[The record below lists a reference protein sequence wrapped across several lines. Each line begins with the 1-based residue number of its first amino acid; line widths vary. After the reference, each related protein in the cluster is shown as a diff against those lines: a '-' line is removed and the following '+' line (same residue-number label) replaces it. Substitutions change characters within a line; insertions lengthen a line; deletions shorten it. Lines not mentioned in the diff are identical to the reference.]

1 MKKSIVTLLVCLLA
15 SATFAQSIPQNGLIG
30 WWRAE
35 GNVQDSAGRH
45 DGTLPFGMN
54 FAPGK
59 IGQAFDFDGSRRRVS
74 IPDSPDF
81 KLTKALTIEAWVYPR
96 QYGGI
101 IFFRGDDRPA
111 LDPWQVDLRTPGYVG
126 FQIMD
131 PQSQSVRIEAPI
143 RLEQWQHVAAT
154 FGARGNLFLYV
165 NGALAARTNTTL
177 KPLDDLEPTQNPALG
192 IGNIGGTA
200 YNEPFRGMIDE
211 LALYS
216 RALSPRQ
223 IRAIYQAGAGEAVSP
238 AGGLTFREIRYDG
251 RLADDEA
258 RLTLDVDATATGES
272 SAPLLQGDVA
282 VLPVKLPGLLEIVR
296 DGNTYRLVASRRGHF
311 QFKLEVVAKIQRD
324 EPWNEISFVGPAAT
338 IASVTAQAGGT
349 NTQVQLL
356 DGTLLEAVRTNG
368 VSRVTGFL
376 GADQTVALRW
386 QGKIAEVARKALLTV
401 DSTIGAQITPTVIK
415 YTSRFHY
422 DVVQGNAAQLRLALP
437 TAQALTRLEG
447 DQIRDWHTAAEGG
460 HQVLTVEFI
469 KPIENAYDLALYTE
483 QPVGRA
489 ASAAASLNP
498 PQPLNVDRESGS
510 LTISAEDMLAEID
523 SLTGLRQ
530 VNAPDNA
537 VAAYR
542 FNARPFTLTLR
553 LKPVEPVINVA
564 DRVNA
569 RLEETRLVVAHRLT
583 LNVEKAGIYTLELRP
598 PSGFAVAAVRGDGL
612 EDWKVSEGR
621 LRVSFAGRV
630 LGRRQ
635 LEVQLEQALKVFPGQ
650 ISLRPL
656 RMTGAARET
665 AQIGVAAAPGIRLR
679 TAELN
684 GLREMPASRLPDHGD
699 EILAYTAEQPDWQ
712 LAIASEKLAA
722 RVVADV
728 FNLVTI
734 GDGVVGG
741 SATIRYSLA
750 NQGVQEF
757 KVRVPAQFKN
767 VEFTGPNIRR
777 KESSRE
783 TRDEGRGPNDALD
796 TRHSTL
802 DTNDVVWTIG
812 LQDKVWGGYTLVV
825 TYDYPFDSSKG
836 DASLPVGGIH
846 TVDAERET
854 GSIAVTTAAS
864 LQLNPRTVSDTL
876 RRVDE
881 TELSAADRSF
891 ITRAVVLAWQ
901 YTGSQYDL
909 ALDVRR
915 YATEPVLEA
924 VADRT
929 QIASVLTES
938 GEMLTQA
945 SFMVKNNEKQFQRF
959 QLPRDAT
966 LWSCYVNGQP
976 AKPERDGGWVLVPLP
991 RDVDR
996 DQAFAVDIVYA
1007 QTNGALASHW
1017 SKTLEL
1023 DAPRTD
1029 VPNTYAEW
1037 QLLAPPSFR
1046 LSHFGGSMNIA
1057 QGSTYGLL
1065 DAWEKFLGFYVQV
1078 LREAGGA
1085 ILIIGFPA
1093 CLVIALVIS
1102 AVRRGWNG
1110 VLTLFVV
1117 MAILAILASMM
1128 LPALSAAKRKAQRIN
1143 SVSNLKQI
1151 GVAVQLFAGDNN
1163 NRLPMS
1169 FGEMSN
1175 ELDTDRITY
1184 DVETGQRFTYL
1195 GAGMSLDSLKPDS
1208 VLAYSPIVND
1218 QCEVLFADGSVQQM
1232 TAGNFA
1238 QLSQHGLVQTATP
1251 QEIAVE
1257 QQRQAVVRGQL
1268 VANPPAAATAM
1279 PQAGRTL
1286 GVAGYGTGGGGG
1298 GPTTPGTPAAGVPS
1312 TVAPRPVATV
1322 AGIRSLRIELPQT
1335 GQPFL
1340 FTKVLNVRGEP
1351 LSIRARIMS
1360 LHTFQ
1365 TLQMVWQSAVFLIG
1379 LIVWWVQWRRL
1390 QRSSFILTVALM
1402 LIIGSVCSLLV
1413 QWRAL
1418 HDALIVGFPV
1428 VTLAVL
1434 AWLVW
1439 RYWPRRHKTEP
1450 LEPPPAGPPAPAS
1463 GLPPVMAGI
1472 ALLLTISLTR
1482 TSAAN
1487 SELRTANS
1495 ERSSIVSASY
1505 TGTVNDRVALLN
1517 ATLQFSSAAPG
1528 RIVPLFGGDVAVQQ
1542 FTVKDG
1548 SAELIR
1554 HGEGV
1559 AAQLNRRGTVTL
1571 QVKLLVKI
1579 AGDVAKRRLAF
1590 GIPPALSSQV
1600 ALTLD
1605 ESGADVD
1612 FPTAIAFQ
1620 RIPDQDRTRVEAVV
1634 GSGARIELVWTP
1646 RVKRA
1651 AEVSATVF
1659 CRNQSLVTFGGG
1671 VVNVRATLDYQI
1683 TQGELRQARVQLPP
1697 GQRLLRVE
1705 GKEIRSWE
1713 VKSSGSAGIRPANP
1727 EHAGETPTLPG
1738 GQILVVDLLKGVSS
1752 SWKLTIETEKTLAA
1766 LPVSETVA
1774 VPHALEVMRETGLVA
1789 LQGTE
1794 ELGLSVESVSS
1805 LERVDAGEFTRA
1817 GADQTGRLYSVFRF
1831 ATPDFALR
1839 VQAETVQPEIEAVVR
1854 NNFRVGAEQVSLSA
1868 TIDYTIKRTGLFSLR
1883 VALPDG
1889 YRVERVTGDN
1899 ILQYTE
1905 HSGTPASGPARPESP
1920 AERAGSETG
1929 APGPRILDVILK
1941 DRTGG
1946 VYTLGIE
1953 LTRSFKALPA
1963 SLAIAGVHPLDTAKL
1978 TGFIAVYPTPGVG
1991 VKTESFDGLTEIP
2004 AVSLPED
2011 ATLARWGN
2019 VLAYKFISA
2028 EPKSVPGWRLSVATE
2043 AVAAWVR
2050 AEVVST
2056 FAFTETLVSGRA
2068 RVRYDIANAP
2078 VKELRVKVPAEF
2090 KNVEISGPNIRSKEQ
2105 IPGGT
2110 INGGTSY
2117 TSPHNSNAS
2126 SSNGGQSGTRIARPS
2141 ETDYSLWRVELQ
2153 SPVQGFYTLTVTW
2166 DQSRPVKTN
2175 AMAMTGVSA
2184 EGVERETGLLA
2195 VSAQAPLQVSELN
2208 AAELQRVDTG
2218 DFPDWA
2224 GEPDR
2229 STALVYHYVRPGY
2242 RLTLEVRR
2250 FDEAEVLQALVDSAQ
2265 ITSVMADDGQ
2275 MMTEMSLSVRNNG
2288 RQFLA
2293 IGLPAGAK
2301 VWSAFVAGQPVQ
2313 PSLHDGKILLPIEQS
2328 GVDDGAMSVELTYV
2342 GTNTFPRTHGTVRFV
2357 SPKFDVPLKNA
2368 RWQIYLPPDYD
2379 YQDFVGTMTRETVA
2393 APAAS
2398 SASFSVLDYSRME
2411 QANRQQAEVEVR
2423 QDVSAA
2429 QRQLASG
2436 NVREASVNFWRAKVK
2451 SAQGAEEVQDVQKL
2465 EKDLQNA
2472 QASNL
2477 INAQSEFSSR
2487 NGLRAGGLNAPIPAG
2502 APVGQ
2507 YDTGAAAQQSEKL
2520 QQAQEIGATRVQP
2533 LHVNLPIRGAY
2544 YAFTQVLQTEPGKP
2558 MTIQMQAANTR
2569 AVNWPARIVTLAAAF
2584 LALWGLV
2591 ALVSHLTLRA
2601 KPA

>member
-1 MKKSIVTLLVCLLA
+1 M
-15 SATFAQSIPQNGLIG
+15 
-30 WWRAE
+30 
-35 GNVQDSAGRH
+35 
-45 DGTLPFGMN
+45 
-54 FAPGK
+54 
-59 IGQAFDFDGSRRRVS
+59 
-74 IPDSPDF
+74 
-81 KLTKALTIEAWVYPR
+81 
-96 QYGGI
+96 
-101 IFFRGDDRPA
+101 
-111 LDPWQVDLRTPGYVG
+111 
-126 FQIMD
+126 
-131 PQSQSVRIEAPI
+131 
-143 RLEQWQHVAAT
+143 
-154 FGARGNLFLYV
+154 
-165 NGALAARTNTTL
+165 
-177 KPLDDLEPTQNPALG
+177 
-192 IGNIGGTA
+192 
-200 YNEPFRGMIDE
+200 
-211 LALYS
+211 
-216 RALSPRQ
+216 
-223 IRAIYQAGAGEAVSP
+223 
-238 AGGLTFREIRYDG
+238 
-251 RLADDEA
+251 
-258 RLTLDVDATATGES
+258 
-272 SAPLLQGDVA
+272 
-282 VLPVKLPGLLEIVR
+282 
-296 DGNTYRLVASRRGHF
+296 
-311 QFKLEVVAKIQRD
+311 
-324 EPWNEISFVGPAAT
+324 
-338 IASVTAQAGGT
+338 
-349 NTQVQLL
+349 
-356 DGTLLEAVRTNG
+356 
-368 VSRVTGFL
+368 
-376 GADQTVALRW
+376 
-386 QGKIAEVARKALLTV
+386 
-401 DSTIGAQITPTVIK
+401 
-415 YTSRFHY
+415 
-422 DVVQGNAAQLRLALP
+422 
-437 TAQALTRLEG
+437 
-447 DQIRDWHTAAEGG
+447 
-460 HQVLTVEFI
+460 
-469 KPIENAYDLALYTE
+469 
-483 QPVGRA
+483 
-489 ASAAASLNP
+489 
-498 PQPLNVDRESGS
+498 
-510 LTISAEDMLAEID
+510 
-523 SLTGLRQ
+523 
-530 VNAPDNA
+530 
-537 VAAYR
+537 
-542 FNARPFTLTLR
+542 
-553 LKPVEPVINVA
+553 
-564 DRVNA
+564 
-569 RLEETRLVVAHRLT
+569 
-583 LNVEKAGIYTLELRP
+583 
-598 PSGFAVAAVRGDGL
+598 
-612 EDWKVSEGR
+612 
-621 LRVSFAGRV
+621 
-630 LGRRQ
+630 
-635 LEVQLEQALKVFPGQ
+635 
-650 ISLRPL
+650 
-656 RMTGAARET
+656 
-665 AQIGVAAAPGIRLR
+665 
-679 TAELN
+679 
-684 GLREMPASRLPDHGD
+684 
-699 EILAYTAEQPDWQ
+699 
-712 LAIASEKLAA
+712 
-722 RVVADV
+722 
-728 FNLVTI
+728 
-734 GDGVVGG
+734 
-741 SATIRYSLA
+741 
-750 NQGVQEF
+750 
-757 KVRVPAQFKN
+757 
-767 VEFTGPNIRR
+767 
-777 KESSRE
+777 
-783 TRDEGRGPNDALD
+783 
-796 TRHSTL
+796 
-802 DTNDVVWTIG
+802 
-812 LQDKVWGGYTLVV
+812 
-825 TYDYPFDSSKG
+825 
-836 DASLPVGGIH
+836 
-846 TVDAERET
+846 
-854 GSIAVTTAAS
+854 
-864 LQLNPRTVSDTL
+864 SDTL

-901 YTGSQYDL
+901 YTGNQYDL
-909 ALDVRR
+909 ALEARR

-929 QIASVLTES
+929 QITSVLAES

-959 QLPRDAT
+959 QLPRAAT

-1007 QTNGALASHW
+1007 QTNGALASPW

-1037 QLLAPPSFR
+1037 QLLVPPSFR

-1057 QGSTYGLL
+1057 QGTTYGLL
-1065 DAWEKFLGFYVQV
+1065 DAWEKFLGFYVLV

-1085 ILIIGFPA
+1085 ILIIGFLA

-1110 VLTLFVV
+1110 VLTLLAVV
-1117 MAILAILASMM
+1117 AILAVLAAM
-1128 LPALSAAKRKAQRIN
+1128 LLPSLAAAKRKAQRIN

-1151 GVAVQLFAGDNN
+1151 GVAAQLFAGDNN

-1169 FGEMSN
+1169 FDEMTN

-1184 DVETGQRFTYL
+1184 DVETGRRFTYL

-1218 QCEVLFADGSVQQM
+1218 HCEVLFADGSVQQM

-1238 QLSQHGLVQTATP
+1238 QLSQRGLVQTATP

-1268 VANPPAAATAM
+1268 VASPRTAAPAM
-1279 PQAGRTL
+1279 PLSGGTL
-1286 GVAGYGTGGGGG
+1286 GAGGYGGGGG
-1298 GPTTPGTPAAGVPS
+1298 GGAPATPGPPASGVPL
-1312 TVAPRPVATV
+1312 TVAPPPVATV

-1340 FTKVLNVRGEP
+1340 FTKVLNVRDEP

-1365 TLQMVWQSAVFLIG
+1365 TLQMVWQSAAFLIG
-1379 LIVWWVQWRRL
+1379 LILWWLQWRRL
-1390 QRSSFILTVALM
+1390 HRSSFMLTVALM

-1428 VTLAVL
+1428 VTLAVM

-1439 RYWPRRHKTEP
+1439 RYWPRRHTSEP
-1450 LEPPPAGPPAPAS
+1450 LDSPPAGPPAPAS
-1463 GLPPVMAGI
+1463 GLPPVMAAI
-1472 ALLLTISLTR
+1472 LLLFAFSPASTR
-1482 TSAAN
+1482 AAN
-1487 SELRTANS
+1487 SDLRTSNS
-1495 ERSSIVSASY
+1495 EIANAAIDSASY

-1517 ATLQFSSAAPG
+1517 ATLQFSSATPG

-1542 FTVKDG
+1542 FTVKG
-1548 SAELIR
+1548 GRAELIR
-1554 HGEGV
+1554 DGDGV

-1579 AGDVAKRRLAF
+1579 AGDVTKRRLAF

-1612 FPTAIAFQ
+1612 FPTAISFQ
-1620 RIPDQDRTRVEAVV
+1620 RILDQDRTRVEAVV
-1634 GSGARIELVWTP
+1634 GSGDRVELAWTP

-1651 AEVSATVF
+1651 AEVAATVF

-1705 GKEIRSWE
+1705 GKEIRTWE
-1713 VKSSGSAGIRPANP
+1713 VKSSGSAGILPANP
-1727 EHAGETPTLPG
+1727 EHAGGMPALPG

-1766 LPVSETVA
+1766 LPVSEAVA
-1774 VPHALEVMRETGLVA
+1774 VPHALEVMRETGLLA

-1794 ELGLSVESVSS
+1794 ELGLSVESVSG

-1817 GADQTGRLYSVFRF
+1817 GADQTGRLFSVFRF

-1839 VQAETVQPEIEAVVR
+1839 VQAKTVRPEIEAVVR

-1868 TIDYTIKRTGLFSLR
+1868 TIDYTIKRAGLFAVR

-1905 HSGTPASGPARPESP
+1905 
-1920 AERAGSETG
+1920 RAG
-1929 APGPRILDVILK
+1929 APGTAPAQPSSDAKQAEAVLGPPPASVSRILEVTLK
-1941 DRTGG
+1941 DRTSGA
-1946 VYTLGIE
+1946 YTLGIE
-1953 LTRSFKALPA
+1953 LTRSFKALPS
-1963 SLAIAGVHPLDTAKL
+1963 SLAIAGVYPLDTAKL
-1978 TGFIAVYPTPGVG
+1978 TGFIAVSPTPGVG

-2011 ATLARWGN
+2011 ATLAGSGN

-2028 EPKSVPGWRLSVATE
+2028 EPKSAPEWRLRVATE

-2050 AEVVST
+2050 AEVVNT
-2056 FAFTETLVSGRA
+2056 FAFTETLVTGRA

-2078 VKELRVKVPAEF
+2078 VQELRVKVPAEF

-2110 INGGTSY
+2110 TIGGTSY
-2117 TSPHNSNAS
+2117 TSPNHSTAS
-2126 SSNGGQSGTRIARPS
+2126 PSNGGQSGTRIARPS
-2141 ETDYSLWRVELQ
+2141 ETNYSLWRVELQ

-2208 AAELQRVDTG
+2208 AADLQRVDTD

-2242 RLTLEVRR
+2242 RLTLEARR
-2250 FDEAEVLQALVDSAQ
+2250 FDEAGVLQALVDSAQ
-2265 ITSVMADDGQ
+2265 LTSVLADDGQ
-2275 MMTEMSLSVRNNG
+2275 MMTEMSLSVRNHG

-2313 PSLHDGKILLPIEQS
+2313 PSLRDGKILLPIEQS

-2342 GTNTFPRTHGTVRFV
+2342 GTNTFPRTRGAVRFV
-2357 SPKFDVPLKNA
+2357 SPQFDVPLKNA
-2368 RWQIYLPPDYD
+2368 RWEIYLPPDYD
-2379 YQDFVGTMTRETVA
+2379 YQDFGGTMTREAVA
-2393 APAAS
+2393 ASAGS

-2423 QDVSAA
+2423 QDVSTA
-2429 QRQLASG
+2429 QRELASG
-2436 NVREASVNFWRAKVK
+2436 NVREASVNFWRAKAK
-2451 SAQGAEEVQDVQKL
+2451 SAKGAEEVQDVQKL
-2465 EKDLQNA
+2465 EEDLQNA

-2487 NGLRAGGLNAPIPAG
+2487 NGRAAGGLNAPAPAG

-2507 YDTGAAAQQSEKL
+2507 YDTGAAARQSEKL
-2520 QQAQEIGATRVQP
+2520 QQAQEIGVARVRP
-2533 LHVNLPIRGAY
+2533 LHVNLPIRGVY